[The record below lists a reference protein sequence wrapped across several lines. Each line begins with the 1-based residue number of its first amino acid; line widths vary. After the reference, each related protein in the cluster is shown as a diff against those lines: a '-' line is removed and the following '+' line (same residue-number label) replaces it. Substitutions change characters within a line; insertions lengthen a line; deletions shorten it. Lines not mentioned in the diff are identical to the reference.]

1 MSQKVLELHLFQ
13 HELLDAF
20 IRYFGEATQGM
31 LGYSLVVEQ
40 TITSYGQ
47 EFAPP
52 FSCIAQLDYTGS
64 SVGFLAL
71 SGEYKTLET
80 MFGMPAWSP
89 IGRGILKE
97 LLNTASGHLLELL
110 RAVCPVI
117 TLLSPKIIEGQVDYP
132 KVSCLSRM
140 IKTSYGDLYFAVV
153 IDLRALEIDTVL
165 KEALET
171 KERLLLTQKELV
183 QAEKMAS
190 LGELVAGVAHEVNT
204 PLGVGITASSHLSE
218 QMSAMSQK
226 FIDEKMKRSDL
237 HNFFKN
243 GTEEAKLI
251 YDNLMRASRLIQSFK
266 KVAVDHSSEELRL
279 FSIVP
284 YIREV
289 ISSLVHLTRDGG
301 IAVAI
306 EGDEELLILSYP
318 GVFSQMVAHFLSN
331 AVHHAFE
338 GRQGGRILISI
349 EYSQGE
355 LTLRF
360 KDNGAGMKPE
370 VCKKVFDPF
379 FTTKRGRG
387 GTGLGLHIIYNSVVQ
402 RLGGK
407 LRCSSEENAG
417 TEFVVNCPMKTSSS
431 S

>member
-1 MSQKVLELHLFQ
+1 MARKIQELHLFQ
-13 HELLDAF
+13 HELLDSF
-20 IRYFGEATQGM
+20 IRYFGEAIGGL
-31 LGYSLVVEQ
+31 LGRSFVADHS
-40 TITSYGQ
+40 TTSYGQ
-47 EFAPP
+47 EFVPP
-52 FSCIAQLDYTGS
+52 FPCFAQLDYTGS

-71 SGEYKTLET
+71 SGEQKTLEAVL
-80 MFGMPAWSP
+80 GVSAWSNE
-89 IGRGILKE
+89 GRGILKE
-97 LLNTASGHLLELL
+97 LMNIAASHLLELL
-110 RAVCPVI
+110 KTVCPVI
-117 TLLSPKIIEGQVDYP
+117 TLLSPRIIEGQVDYP

-140 IKTSYGDLYFAVV
+140 VKTSCGDLYFAVV

-165 KEALET
+165 REAIEM
-171 KERLLLTQKELV
+171 KERLLATQKELV

-204 PLGVGITASSHLSE
+204 PLGVGITATSHLSE
-218 QMSAMSQK
+218 QILTLSQK
-226 FIDEKMKRSDL
+226 FYDDKMKRSDL

-243 GTEEAKLI
+243 GEEEVKLI

-266 KVAVDHSSEELRL
+266 KVAADHSSEELRC
-279 FSIVP
+279 FPIVP

-301 IAVAI
+301 VNVEI
-306 EGDEELLILSYP
+306 EGDEQLVIFSYP

-338 GRQGGRILISI
+338 GRQGGNILIRV
-349 EYSQGE
+349 EYSDGE

-360 KDNGAGMKPE
+360 KDNGLGMSPE
-370 VCKKVFDPF
+370 ICKKVFDPF

-407 LRCSSEENAG
+407 LCCLSEENAG
-417 TEFVVNCPMKTSSS
+417 SEFIVNCPIKTPSPL
-431 S
+431 